1 VSETDK
7 TSSERLRVRAAN
19 GAAGAGTQQE
29 RDQRAATSAREA
41 ADRKTADQ
49 AQLEVRPTYNFAP
62 IERSG
67 EMETLLSVEDLW
79 VEYKTPFG
87 WMQAVRG
94 ANLEIKRGESVA
106 LIGES
111 GSGKSTLGFALLR
124 MLVRSARITRGKA
137 TYRTSKGQTIDLVSL
152 PDKEF
157 RQIRWD
163 EIAMTFQAAQNSL
176 NPVMRVKDT
185 FYETAKAH
193 GKGDR
198 KWVKER
204 TLHLLQQVQLDPRRV
219 YDAFPHELSGGM
231 RQRVSIALSLLLEP
245 ELIIL
250 DEPTTALDI
259 ITQRAIIDVLRGL
272 RKEHDF
278 TMIFISHDL
287 SLAAEL
293 ADRVATMYAG
303 EIVEYGPV
311 RDVFY
316 DPQHPYSV
324 GLLNAVPPIQGEEF
338 TELKAIPGTT
348 PNLLQIPSG
357 CPFHPRCPYHTE
369 ICLTNDPPLV
379 EKKPSHL
386 AACHHSDRVTRDKE
400 LWDQIEVA
408 ELPAGQS
415 LA

>member
-1 VSETDK
+1 MNDRHDTAAEQHA
-7 TSSERLRVRAAN
+7 RIRPAN
-19 GAAGAGTQQE
+19 GAT
-29 RDQRAATSAREA
+29 DTTLPPSSAEEA
-41 ADRKTADQ
+41 AQRKVADK
-49 AQLEVRPTYNFAP
+49 AQLQIKPTYDYAP
-62 IERSG
+62 IERDGKADSIL
-67 EMETLLSVEDLW
+67 TIEDMW

-94 ANLEIKRGESVA
+94 AELDIKRSESIA

-111 GSGKSTLGFALLR
+111 GSGKSTLGFAILR
-124 MLVRSARITRGKA
+124 MLVRSARV
-137 TYRTSKGQTIDLVSL
+137 SKGRAMYTNREGTTVDLL
-152 PDKEF
+152 TMPDKEF
-157 RQIRWD
+157 RKFRWS
-163 EIAMTFQAAQNSL
+163 ECAMTFQAAQNSL

-193 GKGDR
+193 GKRDR

-204 TLHLLQQVQLDPRRV
+204 TLSLLEQVQLDPRRV

-231 RQRVSIALSLLLEP
+231 RQRVSIALSLLLDP
-245 ELIIL
+245 DLIIL

-259 ITQRAIIDVLRGL
+259 ITQRAIIDVLRNL
-272 RKEHDF
+272 RKEYDF

-338 TELKAIPGTT
+338 TELKAIPGST
-348 PNLLQIPSG
+348 PNLLQIPNG
-357 CPFHPRCPYHTE
+357 CPFHPRCPYATE
-369 ICLTNDPPLV
+369 ICTTNNPPLV
-379 EKKPSHL
+379 EKGPSHL
-386 AACHHSDRVTRDKE
+386 AACHHSDQVTRDKDV
-400 LWDQIEVA
+400 WDQLKVA
-408 ELPAGQS
+408 DAPAG
-415 LA
+415 